1 MIPSRTQKPEVTW
14 FVYIVQ
20 CRDGSLYTGITT
32 DLERR
37 LREHNTSD
45 TRGARYV
52 KTRRPARLVFWEEQ
66 PGRGAAIK
74 REAGIKN
81 YSRERKLKLIEE
93 AGL

>member
-37 LREHNTSD
+37 VREHNSSD
-45 TRGARYV
+45 VRGARYV
-52 KTRRPARLVFWEEQ
+52 KTRRPARLVYWEMQ
-66 PGRGAAIK
+66 PGRGAAMK
-74 REAGIKN
+74 REVEIKK
-81 YSRERKLKLIEE
+81 YPRDRKLKLIKNPVF
-93 AGL
+93 